1 MTEYNWQCLQ
11 KEPGLWLGGYEAMK
25 SPCEIWL
32 ESDEL
37 QARKLIQ
44 WAAEETWR
52 IEKKY
57 SRFRADSVLSQI
69 NKNTGQWQTLDAET
83 AALLHF
89 AGECWSLT
97 DGMIDITIGGY
108 MQYWRF
114 DGRTPPPPRK
124 KLKQYA
130 ANVGWEKL
138 QLKKNQLFLPQG
150 MSLDLG
156 GIGKEYAV
164 DSIAMALATKL
175 PAGGIMVNFGG
186 DLAAI
191 RAKSDGS
198 PWIIGVEN
206 INHPQSPQQTI
217 QLLQGAVATSGS
229 SKRYAV
235 DKRGKVLGHILNPK
249 TGWPVAHGPA
259 SVTVVANTATQCGML
274 STYAMLKGKQ
284 AASFLSQQQLQYFI
298 Q

>member
-1 MTEYNWQCLQ
+1 MADRHWQCQ
-11 KEPGLWLGGYEAMK
+11 KKAPGLWLGSYEAMK

-32 ESDEL
+32 ETDEK
-37 QARKLIQ
+37 QARKLTQ
-44 WAAEETWR
+44 WAAEESWR

-57 SRFRADSVLSQI
+57 SRFRADSVLSQL
-69 NKNTGQWQTLDAET
+69 NQRANQWQTLDTET
-83 AALLHF
+83 MALLQF

-97 DGMIDITIGGY
+97 DGLIDITIGGY

-114 DGRTPPPPRK
+114 DGHTPPPPRK
-124 KLKQYA
+124 QLKQQA
-130 ANVGWEKL
+130 AYVGWDKL
-138 QLKKNQLFLPQG
+138 QLKGRELFLPAG

-164 DSIAMALATKL
+164 DTIAVMLASRL
-175 PAGGIMVNFGG
+175 PSGGIMVNFGG
-186 DLAAI
+186 DLCAI
-191 RAKSDGS
+191 RARLDQT
-198 PWIIGVEN
+198 PWTIGVEDVRS
-206 INHPQSPQQTI
+206 PQSSLQTI

-259 SVTVVANTATQCGML
+259 SVTVVAETATQCGML
-274 STYAMLKGKQ
+274 STSAMLKGKH
-284 AASFLSQQQLQYFI
+284 AEAFLSEQQVRYFI